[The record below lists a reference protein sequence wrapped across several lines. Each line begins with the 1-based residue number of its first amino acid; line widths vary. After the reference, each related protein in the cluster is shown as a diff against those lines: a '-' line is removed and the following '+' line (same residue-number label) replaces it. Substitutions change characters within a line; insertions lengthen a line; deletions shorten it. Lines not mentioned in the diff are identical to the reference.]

1 MFARAGWAV
10 AGLVLFALALE
21 VTRAGAGSLAPLLAD
36 INVEGVTNGLGFGW
50 LFACIVLSGSP
61 VAAIGVTLL
70 SEGVFHETEAFAA
83 VAGSRLGASFIVLA
97 AGFVAFRFGR
107 RSGDGIAIG
116 IVAMLVTFTTQG
128 PAVALGFLALH
139 LGWFDGVKP
148 SAPEA
153 LLQGT
158 EAAFGPVTDALDAI
172 LPGLLVF
179 VVGAAV
185 LLLAFAVFERALP
198 QLEGEAEGIR
208 RRLDVL
214 NRRPLMFLMGVIMT
228 LTTLSVAVSLTVLV
242 PLALRGYV
250 RREHI
255 IPYVLGANI
264 ATFVDTLAASVLVGG
279 DAAVAVVLAQMAS
292 ITVVAGLVLT
302 VAYRPY
308 RAAILR
314 SERWIAARP
323 RPRRLPRPDRGGLRR
338 AARGLGPCRLRL
350 DAVPARRKLCRDPP
364 QWQRGPGQH
373 PASPMAIGA
382 SAPAQHTWRRRTT
395 TRARSPVPS
404 LSAGRVHGR

>member
-1 MFARAGWAV
+1 MQRARSAV
-10 AGLVLFALALE
+10 RDAPPAARSLSWLGSAMLLRGACAVVGLALFALALE
-21 VTRAGAGSLAPLLAD
+21 ITRAGAGSLAPLLSD
-36 INVEGVTNGLGFGW
+36 INAEGVANALGFGW
-50 LFACIVLSGSP
+50 LFAYVVLSGSP

-70 SEGVFHETEAFAA
+70 SEGVFHTTEAFA
-83 VAGSRLGASFIVLA
+83 VIAGSRLGASFIVLA
-97 AGFVAFRFGR
+97 VGFLAFRFGR
-107 RSGDGIAIG
+107 RSGDGVAIG

-139 LGWFDGVKP
+139 LGWFDGATP
-148 SAPEA
+148 SAPDA

-158 EAAFGPVTDALDAI
+158 DAAFGPVTEALDSL

-179 VVGAAV
+179 VVGAGA

-214 NRRPLMFLMGVIMT
+214 NRRPLMFLMGVIIT

-279 DAAVAVVLAQMAS
+279 EAAVAVVLAQVAS
-292 ITVVAGLVLT
+292 TTVVAGIVLT
-302 VAYRPY
+302 VLYKPY
-308 RAAILR
+308 RTGILR
-314 SERWIAARP
+314 SERWIAAH
-323 RPRRLPRPDRGGLRR
+323 PRRLAGF
-338 AARGLGPCRLRL
+338 LGVIV
-350 DAVPARRKLCRDPP
+350 AVPAILLL
-364 QWQRGPGQH
+364 
-373 PASPMAIGA
+373 
-382 SAPAQHTWRRRTT
+382 
-395 TRARSPVPS
+395 V
-404 LSAGRVHGR
+404 

>member
-1 MFARAGWAV
+1 MQRARSAV
-10 AGLVLFALALE
+10 RDAPPAARGLSWLRPTMLLRLACAVVGLALFALALE
-21 VTRAGAGSLAPLLAD
+21 ITRAGAGSLAPLLSD
-36 INVEGVTNGLGFGW
+36 ISAEGVANALGFGW
-50 LFACIVLSGSP
+50 LFAYVVLSGSP

-70 SEGVFHETEAFAA
+70 SEGVFHTTEAFA
-83 VAGSRLGASFIVLA
+83 VIAGSRLGASFVVLA
-97 AGFVAFRFGR
+97 VGFLAFRFGR
-107 RSGDGIAIG
+107 RSGDGVAIG

-139 LGWFDGVKP
+139 LGWFDGATP
-148 SAPEA
+148 SAPGA

-158 EAAFGPVTDALDAI
+158 DAAFGSVTEALDSF

-179 VVGAAV
+179 VVGAGV

-214 NRRPLMFLMGVIMT
+214 NRRPLMFLMGVIIT

-279 DAAVAVVLAQMAS
+279 EAAVAVVLAQVAS
-292 ITVVAGLVLT
+292 TTVVAGIVLT
-302 VAYRPY
+302 VLYSPY
-308 RAAILR
+308 RIAILR
-314 SERWIAARP
+314 SERWIAAH
-323 RPRRLPRPDRGGLRR
+323 PRRLV
-338 AARGLGPCRLRL
+338 AFLGVIV
-350 DAVPARRKLCRDPP
+350 AVPAVLL
-364 QWQRGPGQH
+364 
-373 PASPMAIGA
+373 
-382 SAPAQHTWRRRTT
+382 
-395 TRARSPVPS
+395 V
-404 LSAGRVHGR
+404 V

>member
-1 MFARAGWAV
+1 MASRPP
-10 AGLVLFALALE
+10 
-21 VTRAGAGSLAPLLAD
+21 AP
-36 INVEGVTNGLGFGW
+36 
-50 LFACIVLSGSP
+50 
-61 VAAIGVTLL
+61 
-70 SEGVFHETEAFAA
+70 
-83 VAGSRLGASFIVLA
+83 
-97 AGFVAFRFGR
+97 
-107 RSGDGIAIG
+107 DG
-116 IVAMLVTFTTQG
+116 
-128 PAVALGFLALH
+128 
-139 LGWFDGVKP
+139 
-148 SAPEA
+148 

-158 EAAFGPVTDALDAI
+158 DAAFGPVIDALDAA

-198 QLEGEAEGIR
+198 QLEGEAEVIR

-279 DAAVAVVLAQMAS
+279 EAAVAVVLAQMAS
-292 ITVVAGLVLT
+292 IAVVAGIVLT
-302 VAYRPY
+302 LLYSPY
-308 RAAILR
+308 RTAILR

-323 RPRRLPRPDRGGLRR
+323 RRLAGFLGLIV
-338 AARGLGPCRLRL
+338 
-350 DAVPARRKLCRDPP
+350 AVPAVLL
-364 QWQRGPGQH
+364 
-373 PASPMAIGA
+373 
-382 SAPAQHTWRRRTT
+382 
-395 TRARSPVPS
+395 V
-404 LSAGRVHGR
+404 V

>member
-1 MFARAGWAV
+1 MTRGRPAPVPAPPAARGVGWLRPAWVARAGYAL

-21 VTRAGAGSLAPLLAD
+21 VVRAGAGSLAPLLSD
-36 INVEGVTNGLGFGW
+36 IGAEGVANGLGFGW
-50 LFACIVLSGSP
+50 LFAYIVLSGSP

-70 SEGVFHETEAFAA
+70 SEGVFHETEAFA
-83 VAGSRLGASFIVLA
+83 VIAGSRLGASFVVLA
-97 AGFVAFRFGR
+97 AGFLAFRFGR

-139 LGWFDGVKP
+139 QGWFDGVKP
-148 SAPEA
+148 PAPDG

-158 EAAFGPVTDALDAI
+158 DAAFGPVIDALDAA

-198 QLEGEAEGIR
+198 QLEGEAEVIR

-228 LTTLSVAVSLTVLV
+228 VTTLSVAVSLTVLV

-264 ATFVDTLAASVLVGG
+264 ATFVDTLAAGVLVGG
-279 DAAVAVVLAQMAS
+279 EAAVAVVLAQMAS
-292 ITVVAGLVLT
+292 ITVVAGVVLT
-302 VAYRPY
+302 LLYSPY
-308 RAAILR
+308 RTAILR

-323 RPRRLPRPDRGGLRR
+323 RRLAGFLGLIV
-338 AARGLGPCRLRL
+338 
-350 DAVPARRKLCRDPP
+350 AVPAVLL
-364 QWQRGPGQH
+364 
-373 PASPMAIGA
+373 
-382 SAPAQHTWRRRTT
+382 
-395 TRARSPVPS
+395 V
-404 LSAGRVHGR
+404 V

>member
-1 MFARAGWAV
+1 MQQRGRSVARDDAPAPRALRRLPRAALLRIAAAV
-10 AGLVLFALALE
+10 AGLALFALALE
-21 VTRAGAGSLAPLLAD
+21 ITRAGAGSLVPLLSD
-36 INVEGVTNGLGFGW
+36 INAEGVANALGFGW
-50 LFACIVLSGSP
+50 LFAYVVLSGSP

-70 SEGVFHETEAFAA
+70 SEGVFHETEAFAV
-83 VAGSRLGASFIVLA
+83 VAGSRLGASFVVLA
-97 AGFVAFRFGR
+97 VGFLAFRFGR

-139 LGWFDGVKP
+139 LGWFDGTTP
-148 SAPEA
+148 SAPGA

-158 EAAFGPVTDALDAI
+158 DAAFGPVTDALDSVF
-172 LPGLLVF
+172 PGLLVF

-208 RRLDVL
+208 RRLEVL
-214 NRRPLMFLMGVIMT
+214 NRRPLMFLMGVIIT

-279 DAAVAVVLAQMAS
+279 EAAIAVVLAQMCSTA
-292 ITVVAGLVLT
+292 VVAGLVLT
-302 VAYRPY
+302 LLYGPY
-308 RAAILR
+308 RTAILR

-323 RPRRLPRPDRGGLRR
+323 GRL
-338 AARGLGPCRLRL
+338 AAFLGVIV
-350 DAVPARRKLCRDPP
+350 AVPAVLL
-364 QWQRGPGQH
+364 
-373 PASPMAIGA
+373 
-382 SAPAQHTWRRRTT
+382 
-395 TRARSPVPS
+395 V
-404 LSAGRVHGR
+404 V

>member
-1 MFARAGWAV
+1 MQRARSAVRDAPPAARSLSWFRPTMLLRAACAV
-10 AGLVLFALALE
+10 AGLALFALALE
-21 VTRAGAGSLAPLLAD
+21 ITRAGAGSLAPLLSD
-36 INVEGVTNGLGFGW
+36 INVEGVANALGFGW
-50 LFACIVLSGSP
+50 LFAYVVLSGSP

-70 SEGVFHETEAFAA
+70 SEGVFHTTEAFA
-83 VAGSRLGASFIVLA
+83 VIAGSRLGASFIVLA
-97 AGFVAFRFGR
+97 VGFLAFRFGR
-107 RSGDGIAIG
+107 RSGDGVAIG

-128 PAVALGFLALH
+128 PAVALGFLALQ
-139 LGWFDGVKP
+139 LGWFEGATP
-148 SAPEA
+148 SAPDA

-158 EAAFGPVTDALDAI
+158 DAAFGPVTDALDSF

-179 VVGAAV
+179 VVGAGV

-214 NRRPLMFLMGVIMT
+214 NRRPLMFLMGVIIT

-279 DAAVAVVLAQMAS
+279 EAAVAVVLAQVAS
-292 ITVVAGLVLT
+292 ITVVAGGVLT
-302 VAYRPY
+302 VLYKPY
-308 RAAILR
+308 RTGILR
-314 SERWIAARP
+314 SERWIAAH
-323 RPRRLPRPDRGGLRR
+323 PRRL
-338 AARGLGPCRLRL
+338 AAFLGVIV
-350 DAVPARRKLCRDPP
+350 AVPLALLL
-364 QWQRGPGQH
+364 
-373 PASPMAIGA
+373 
-382 SAPAQHTWRRRTT
+382 
-395 TRARSPVPS
+395 V
-404 LSAGRVHGR
+404 

>member
-1 MFARAGWAV
+1 MQQRARPVARDDAPAPRSLSRLRPAALLRMAAAV

-21 VTRAGAGSLAPLLAD
+21 ITRAGAGSLVPLLSD
-36 INVEGVTNGLGFGW
+36 ISAEGVANALGFGW
-50 LFACIVLSGSP
+50 LFAYVVLSGSP

-70 SEGVFHETEAFAA
+70 SEGVFHETEAFAV
-83 VAGSRLGASFIVLA
+83 VAGSRLGASFVVLA
-97 AGFVAFRFGR
+97 AGFLAFRFGR

-139 LGWFDGVKP
+139 LGWFEGAMP
-148 SAPEA
+148 SAPDA
-153 LLQGT
+153 LLRGT
-158 EAAFGPVTDALDAI
+158 EAAFGPITEALDSVF
-172 LPGLLVF
+172 PGLLVF

-208 RRLDVL
+208 RRFEVL
-214 NRRPLMFLMGVIMT
+214 NRRPLMFLMGVIIT

-279 DAAVAVVLAQMAS
+279 EAAIAVVLAQMAS
-292 ITVVAGLVLT
+292 ITVVAGVVLT
-302 VAYRPY
+302 LLYAPY
-308 RAAILR
+308 RTAILR

-323 RPRRLPRPDRGGLRR
+323 GRL
-338 AARGLGPCRLRL
+338 AAFLGVIV
-350 DAVPARRKLCRDPP
+350 AVPAVLL
-364 QWQRGPGQH
+364 
-373 PASPMAIGA
+373 
-382 SAPAQHTWRRRTT
+382 
-395 TRARSPVPS
+395 V
-404 LSAGRVHGR
+404 V

>member
-1 MFARAGWAV
+1 VAWAV
-10 AGLVLFALALE
+10 GGLVLFALALE
-21 VTRAGAGSLAPLLAD
+21 ITRAGAGSLVPLLSD
-36 INVEGVTNGLGFGW
+36 ISLEGVANGLGFGW
-50 LFACIVLSGSP
+50 LFAYVVLSGSP

-70 SEGVFHETEAFAA
+70 SEGVFHQAEAFAV

-97 AGFVAFRFGR
+97 VGFLAFRFGR
-107 RSGDGIAIG
+107 RSGDGLAIG

-128 PAVALGFLALH
+128 PAVALGFLALNQ
-139 LGWFDGVKP
+139 GWLDGVKP
-148 SAPEA
+148 SAPEG

-158 EAAFGPVTDALDAI
+158 EAAFGPVTDALDSL

-179 VVGAAV
+179 VAGAAV

-214 NRRPLMFLMGVIMT
+214 NRRPLMFLMGVLIT

-264 ATFVDTLAASVLVGG
+264 ATFVDTLVAGVLVGG
-279 DAAVAVVLAQMAS
+279 EAAIAVVLAQVAS
-292 ITVVAGLVLT
+292 TAVVAVIVLT
-302 VAYRPY
+302 VLYHPY
-308 RAAILR
+308 RTAILR

-323 RPRRLPRPDRGGLRR
+323 RRLAGF
-338 AARGLGPCRLRL
+338 LGVIV
-350 DAVPARRKLCRDPP
+350 AVPAILL
-364 QWQRGPGQH
+364 
-373 PASPMAIGA
+373 
-382 SAPAQHTWRRRTT
+382 
-395 TRARSPVPS
+395 V
-404 LSAGRVHGR
+404 V

>member
-1 MFARAGWAV
+1 MQRARSAAREAPAVHGLRTLPLAMLARVVCAV
-10 AGLVLFALALE
+10 AGIALFALALE
-21 VTRAGAGSLAPLLAD
+21 ITRAGAGSLAPLLSD
-36 INVEGVTNGLGFGW
+36 INAEGVANGLGFGW
-50 LFACIVLSGSP
+50 LFAYVVLSGSP

-70 SEGVFHETEAFAA
+70 SKGVFHTTEAFA
-83 VAGSRLGASFIVLA
+83 VIAGSRLGASFIVLA
-97 AGFVAFRFGR
+97 VGFLAFRFGR
-107 RSGDGIAIG
+107 RSGDGVAIG

-139 LGWFDGVKP
+139 LGWFEGAMP
-148 SAPEA
+148 STPDAF
-153 LLQGT
+153 LQGT
-158 EAAFGPVTDALDAI
+158 DAAFGPVTDALDSF

-179 VVGAAV
+179 VAGAGV

-214 NRRPLMFLMGVIMT
+214 NRRPLMFLMGVIIT

-279 DAAVAVVLAQMAS
+279 EAAVAVVLAQVAS
-292 ITVVAGLVLT
+292 ITVVAGIVLT
-302 VAYRPY
+302 VLYRPY
-308 RAAILR
+308 RIAILR
-314 SERWIAARP
+314 GERWIAE
-323 RPRRLPRPDRGGLRR
+323 RPRRL
-338 AARGLGPCRLRL
+338 AAFLGVIV
-350 DAVPARRKLCRDPP
+350 AVPAILL
-364 QWQRGPGQH
+364 
-373 PASPMAIGA
+373 
-382 SAPAQHTWRRRTT
+382 
-395 TRARSPVPS
+395 V
-404 LSAGRVHGR
+404 V

>member
-1 MFARAGWAV
+1 MVRRARPFARDGAPAARVLDWLRPRGPARV
-10 AGLVLFALALE
+10 GYALVGLVLFALALE
-21 VTRAGAGSLAPLLAD
+21 ITRAGAGSLVPLLSD
-36 INVEGVTNGLGFGW
+36 IGAEGVPNSLGFGW
-50 LFACIVLSGSP
+50 LFAYVVLSGSP

-70 SEGVFHETEAFAA
+70 SEGVFHETEAFA
-83 VAGSRLGASFIVLA
+83 VIAGSRLGASFIVLA
-97 AGFVAFRFGR
+97 VGFLAFRVGR
-107 RSGDGIAIG
+107 RSGDGVAIG

-128 PAVALGFLALH
+128 PAVALGFLALNQ
-139 LGWFDGVKP
+139 GWFDGVRP
-148 SAPEA
+148 SAPEG

-158 EAAFGPVTDALDAI
+158 DAAFGPVTDALDSVF
-172 LPGLLVF
+172 PGLLVF

-214 NRRPLMFLMGVIMT
+214 NRRPLMFLMGVIIT

-264 ATFVDTLAASVLVGG
+264 ATFVDTLAAGVLVGG
-279 DAAVAVVLAQMAS
+279 EAALAVVLAQMAS
-292 ITVVAGLVLT
+292 ITLVAGIVLT
-302 VAYRPY
+302 VVYKPY
-308 RAAILR
+308 RTAILR

-323 RPRRLPRPDRGGLRR
+323 PRL
-338 AARGLGPCRLRL
+338 AAFLALIV
-350 DAVPARRKLCRDPP
+350 AVPVVLL
-364 QWQRGPGQH
+364 
-373 PASPMAIGA
+373 
-382 SAPAQHTWRRRTT
+382 
-395 TRARSPVPS
+395 V
-404 LSAGRVHGR
+404 V

>member
-1 MFARAGWAV
+1 MRDDPPVARGLEWLRPALFARAGWAV
-10 AGLVLFALALE
+10 AGLVLFALALD
-21 VTRAGAGSLAPLLAD
+21 VTRAGAGSLAPLLAE
-36 INVEGVTNGLGFGW
+36 INVEGVTNGLGFCW
-50 LFACIVLSGSP
+50 LFAYIVLCGSP

-70 SEGVFHETEAFAA
+70 SEGVFLETEAFA
-83 VAGSRLGASFIVLA
+83 VIAGSRLGTSFIVLA

-153 LLQGT
+153 LLQGA

-214 NRRPLMFLMGVIMT
+214 NRRPLMFLMGVLIT

-264 ATFVDTLAASVLVGG
+264 ATFVDTFAASVLVGG

-302 VAYRPY
+302 LLYRPY

-323 RPRRLPRPDRGGLRR
+323 RRL
-338 AARGLGPCRLRL
+338 AAFLALIV
-350 DAVPARRKLCRDPP
+350 AVPVALL
-364 QWQRGPGQH
+364 
-373 PASPMAIGA
+373 
-382 SAPAQHTWRRRTT
+382 
-395 TRARSPVPS
+395 V
-404 LSAGRVHGR
+404 V

>member
-1 MFARAGWAV
+1 MHQRARPVAHDDAPALRGLSRLRPAALLRIGAAV

-21 VTRAGAGSLAPLLAD
+21 ITRAGAGSLVPLLSD
-36 INVEGVTNGLGFGW
+36 ISAEGVANSLGFGW
-50 LFACIVLSGSP
+50 LFAYVALSGSP

-70 SEGVFHETEAFAA
+70 SEGVFHETEAFAV
-83 VAGSRLGASFIVLA
+83 VAGSRLGASFVVLA
-97 AGFVAFRFGR
+97 VGFLAFRFGR

-128 PAVALGFLALH
+128 PAVALGFLALQ
-139 LGWFDGVKP
+139 LGWFDGAMP
-148 SAPEA
+148 AAPDA

-158 EAAFGPVTDALDAI
+158 DAAFGPVTDALDSVF
-172 LPGLLVF
+172 PGLLVF

-208 RRLDVL
+208 RRLDIL
-214 NRRPLMFLMGVIMT
+214 NRRPLMFLTGVVIT

-264 ATFVDTLAASVLVGG
+264 ATFVDTLAAGVLVGG
-279 DAAVAVVLAQMAS
+279 EAAIAVVLAQMAS
-292 ITVVAGLVLT
+292 ITVVAGIVLT
-302 VAYRPY
+302 LLYAPY
-308 RAAILR
+308 RTAILR

-323 RPRRLPRPDRGGLRR
+323 GRLAGF
-338 AARGLGPCRLRL
+338 LGVIV
-350 DAVPARRKLCRDPP
+350 AVPAILL
-364 QWQRGPGQH
+364 
-373 PASPMAIGA
+373 
-382 SAPAQHTWRRRTT
+382 
-395 TRARSPVPS
+395 V
-404 LSAGRVHGR
+404 V

>member
-1 MFARAGWAV
+1 MEQRGRPIARDDAPASRAFRWLSPGALARVGYAV

-21 VTRAGAGSLAPLLAD
+21 VTRAGAGSLVPLLSN
-36 INVEGVTNGLGFGW
+36 INAEGVANGLGFGW
-50 LFACIVLSGSP
+50 LFAYVVLSGSP
-61 VAAIGVTLL
+61 VAAIGVSLL
-70 SEGVFHETEAFAA
+70 SEGVFHETEAFAV
-83 VAGSRLGASFIVLA
+83 VAGSRLGASFVVLA
-97 AGFVAFRFGR
+97 VGFLAFRFGR

-139 LGWFDGVKP
+139 QGWFGGVKP

-158 EAAFGPVTDALDAI
+158 DAVFGPVTEALDAVF
-172 LPGLLVF
+172 PGLLVF
-179 VVGAAV
+179 VVGAAL

-208 RRLDVL
+208 RRLDVF
-214 NRRPLMFLMGVIMT
+214 NRRPLMFLMGVVIT

-264 ATFVDTLAASVLVGG
+264 ATL
-279 DAAVAVVLAQMAS
+279 
-292 ITVVAGLVLT
+292 
-302 VAYRPY
+302 
-308 RAAILR
+308 
-314 SERWIAARP
+314 
-323 RPRRLPRPDRGGLRR
+323 
-338 AARGLGPCRLRL
+338 
-350 DAVPARRKLCRDPP
+350 
-364 QWQRGPGQH
+364 
-373 PASPMAIGA
+373 
-382 SAPAQHTWRRRTT
+382 
-395 TRARSPVPS
+395 S
-404 LSAGRVHGR
+404 LIHI

>member
-1 MFARAGWAV
+1 MQQRARPVARDDPPAPRVLGWLRRAALLRIAAAV
-10 AGLVLFALALE
+10 VGLALFALALE
-21 VTRAGAGSLAPLLAD
+21 ITRAGAGSLVPLLSD
-36 INVEGVTNGLGFGW
+36 ISAEGVANALGFGW
-50 LFACIVLSGSP
+50 LFAYIVLSGSP

-70 SEGVFHETEAFAA
+70 SEGVFHETEAFAV
-83 VAGSRLGASFIVLA
+83 VAGSRLGASFVVLA
-97 AGFVAFRFGR
+97 VGFLAFRFGR

-128 PAVALGFLALH
+128 PAVGLGFLALH
-139 LGWFDGVKP
+139 LGWFDGAMP
-148 SAPEA
+148 SAPDV

-158 EAAFGPVTDALDAI
+158 DAAFGPFTDALDSV

-179 VVGAAV
+179 VAGAAV

-208 RRLDVL
+208 RRLDIL
-214 NRRPLMFLMGVIMT
+214 NRRPLMFLMGVIIT

-279 DAAVAVVLAQMAS
+279 EAAIAVVLAQMCSTA
-292 ITVVAGLVLT
+292 VVAGIVLT
-302 VAYRPY
+302 LLYAPY
-308 RAAILR
+308 RTAILR

-323 RPRRLPRPDRGGLRR
+323 RRL
-338 AARGLGPCRLRL
+338 AAFLAVIV
-350 DAVPARRKLCRDPP
+350 AVPAVLL
-364 QWQRGPGQH
+364 
-373 PASPMAIGA
+373 
-382 SAPAQHTWRRRTT
+382 
-395 TRARSPVPS
+395 V
-404 LSAGRVHGR
+404 V

>member
-1 MFARAGWAV
+1 MQQRARSVARDDAPAPRSLSRLRPAALLRIAAAV

-21 VTRAGAGSLAPLLAD
+21 ITRAGAGSLVPLLSD
-36 INVEGVTNGLGFGW
+36 ISAEGVANALGFGW
-50 LFACIVLSGSP
+50 LFAYVVLSGSP

-70 SEGVFHETEAFAA
+70 SEGVFHQTEAFAV
-83 VAGSRLGASFIVLA
+83 VAGSRLGASFVVLA
-97 AGFVAFRFGR
+97 VGFLAFRVGR

-139 LGWFDGVKP
+139 LGWFEGAMP
-148 SAPEA
+148 SAPDA
-153 LLQGT
+153 LLRGT
-158 EAAFGPVTDALDAI
+158 EAAFGPITEALDSVF
-172 LPGLLVF
+172 PGLLVF

-208 RRLDVL
+208 RRFEVL
-214 NRRPLMFLMGVIMT
+214 NRRPLMFLMGVIIT

-279 DAAVAVVLAQMAS
+279 EAAIAVVLAQMAS
-292 ITVVAGLVLT
+292 ITVVAGVVLT
-302 VAYRPY
+302 LLYAPY
-308 RAAILR
+308 RTAILR

-323 RPRRLPRPDRGGLRR
+323 GRL
-338 AARGLGPCRLRL
+338 AAFLGVIV
-350 DAVPARRKLCRDPP
+350 AVPAILL
-364 QWQRGPGQH
+364 
-373 PASPMAIGA
+373 
-382 SAPAQHTWRRRTT
+382 
-395 TRARSPVPS
+395 V
-404 LSAGRVHGR
+404 V

>member
-1 MFARAGWAV
+1 MEQRARSVARDDTPAARGVDWFCPALLVRAGWAV

-50 LFACIVLSGSP
+50 LFAYIVLSGSP

-70 SEGVFHETEAFAA
+70 SEGVFLETEAFA
-83 VAGSRLGASFIVLA
+83 VIAGSRLGASFIVLA
-97 AGFVAFRFGR
+97 AGFVAYRFGR

-153 LLQGT
+153 LLQGA
-158 EAAFGPVTDALDAI
+158 EAAFGPVTDALNAVF
-172 LPGLLVF
+172 PGLLVF

-198 QLEGEAEGIR
+198 QLEGEAEGLR
-208 RRLDVL
+208 QRLDVL
-214 NRRPLMFLMGVIMT
+214 NRRPLMFLMGVIIT

-279 DAAVAVVLAQMAS
+279 DAAIAVVLAQMAS
-292 ITVVAGLVLT
+292 ITVVAGIVLT
-302 VAYRPY
+302 LVYRPY

-314 SERWIAARP
+314 TERWIAARP
-323 RPRRLPRPDRGGLRR
+323 RRLAGFL
-338 AARGLGPCRLRL
+338 ALIV
-350 DAVPARRKLCRDPP
+350 AVPVALL
-364 QWQRGPGQH
+364 
-373 PASPMAIGA
+373 
-382 SAPAQHTWRRRTT
+382 
-395 TRARSPVPS
+395 V
-404 LSAGRVHGR
+404 V

>member
-1 MFARAGWAV
+1 MQQRARPVARDDAPAPRRLSRLRPAALLRIAAAV

-21 VTRAGAGSLAPLLAD
+21 ITRAGAGSLVPLLSD
-36 INVEGVTNGLGFGW
+36 ISAGGVANALGFGW
-50 LFACIVLSGSP
+50 LFAYVVLSGSP

-70 SEGVFHETEAFAA
+70 SEGVFHQTEAFAV
-83 VAGSRLGASFIVLA
+83 VAGSRLGASFVVLA
-97 AGFVAFRFGR
+97 VGFLAFRFGR

-139 LGWFDGVKP
+139 LGWFEGAMP
-148 SAPEA
+148 SAPDA
-153 LLQGT
+153 LLRGT
-158 EAAFGPVTDALDAI
+158 DAAFGPVTDALDSVF
-172 LPGLLVF
+172 PGLLVF

-208 RRLDVL
+208 RRFEVL
-214 NRRPLMFLMGVIMT
+214 NRRPLMFLMGVIIT

-279 DAAVAVVLAQMAS
+279 EAAIAVVLAQMAS
-292 ITVVAGLVLT
+292 ITVVAGVVLT
-302 VAYRPY
+302 LLYAPY
-308 RAAILR
+308 RTAILR

-323 RPRRLPRPDRGGLRR
+323 GRLAAFLGGIVV
-338 AARGLGPCRLRL
+338 
-350 DAVPARRKLCRDPP
+350 VPAVLL
-364 QWQRGPGQH
+364 
-373 PASPMAIGA
+373 
-382 SAPAQHTWRRRTT
+382 
-395 TRARSPVPS
+395 V
-404 LSAGRVHGR
+404 V